1 MPVWKIAVWG
11 VFAALAL
18 AGCDADDPQ
27 AALDS
32 AAESL
37 QQSIEKRDPGA
48 LMDSL
53 HADFIANGQYGRDW
67 AQRTATLMFLRHRNV
82 NVIRLSSRNWI
93 DPTYP
98 DRGHSEAQVALTG
111 AENLLPQRVGHHQ
124 VELEWWKE
132 DGRWKLARLDWQ

>member
-18 AGCDADDPQ
+18 AGCNADDPQ
-27 AALDS
+27 AALDA

-37 QQSIEKRDPGA
+37 QQSIEKRDTGA

-53 HADFIANGQYGRDW
+53 HTDFTANGQYGRDW

-82 NVIRLSSRNWI
+82 NVIRLSSRSWI
-93 DPTYP
+93 NPTYP
-98 DRGHSEAQVALTG
+98 DRGHSQAQVALTG
-111 AENLLPQRVGHHQ
+111 AEHLLPQRARHYEVR
-124 VELEWWKE
+124 LEWWKE
-132 DGRWKLARLDWQ
+132 HGQWKLARLDWQ